1 MIGVDMLN
9 SEAERIG
16 NLLNTEDMRNE
27 EKWSN
32 LPVTSRISIIT
43 ATSLVGIGV
52 VLVII
57 SFAYPPV
64 GEVEDTTLYFFGMA
78 LTFFGALFGMNLHF
92 SSVIDGKIQDLR
104 KKEAKKV
111 KK

>member
-1 MIGVDMLN
+1 MIGVDMMN

-16 NLLNTEDMRNE
+16 NLLNTEDMRNKKE
-27 EKWSN
+27 WSD
-32 LPVTSRISIIT
+32 LSVTSQISIIT
-43 ATSLVGIGV
+43 ATSLVVIGV
-52 VLVII
+52 VLVIW
-57 SFAYPPV
+57 SFVHPPL
-64 GEVEDTTLYFFGMA
+64 GEIEDTTLYFFGMA

-92 SSVIDGKIQDLR
+92 SSVIDGKIQELR

>member
-1 MIGVDMLN
+1 MIGVDTLT
-9 SEAERIG
+9 SEVEKIG
-16 NLLNTEDMRNE
+16 NLLNTEDMRNK
-27 EKWSN
+27 EKWSD
-32 LPVTSRISIIT
+32 LSVTSQISIST
-43 ATSLVGIGV
+43 AVGLVLVGV
-52 VLVII
+52 VLVFW
-57 SFAYPPV
+57 SFVHPPL
-64 GEVEDTTLYFFGMA
+64 GEIEDTTLYFFGMA

>member
-16 NLLNTEDMRNE
+16 NLLNTEDMRNKKE
-27 EKWSN
+27 WSD
-32 LPVTSRISIIT
+32 LSVASQISIIT
-43 ATSLVGIGV
+43 ATGLVVIGV
-52 VLVII
+52 ILVTW
-57 SFAYPPV
+57 SFVHPPL
-64 GEVEDTTLYFFGMA
+64 GEIEDTTLYFFGMA